1 MGVIYILTNPSFPE
15 YVKLG
20 YADNLEQ
27 RLKELNHSECIP
39 FAFRVYAAYEVNKR
53 LKDLDLHIL
62 IDKLNPE
69 LRTIDEFDGK
79 QRKREFYAMSAEDA
93 YQILECIAKIS
104 GTENKLKRMK
114 PEGHEILDEE
124 EAEII
129 RNSTRDSY
137 CLKDVGIKVGDTLI
151 FIKDEDV
158 RVKVLENNKLQGD
171 IVEFNGEETTLNK
184 VLKPFSEKGIITKIF
199 NARHYFRPENNNNT
213 IYDLRLLQKN
223 KE

>member
-27 RLKELNHSECIP
+27 RLKDLNHSECIP
-39 FAFRVYAAYEVNKR
+39 FAFRVYAVYEVEKR
-53 LKDLDLHIL
+53 LKDLDLHTL

-104 GTENKLKRMK
+104 GTESKLKRMK
-114 PEGHEILDEE
+114 PEGHEIFDEE

-129 RNSTRDSY
+129 RNTVRDSY
-137 CLKDVGIKVGDTLI
+137 SLKDIGINIGDVLVCTRDESIKVVI
-151 FIKDEDV
+151 
-158 RVKVLENNKLQGD
+158 LENTKMQGEK
-171 IVEFNGEETTLNK
+171 VEFNGEKTTLNK
-184 VLKPFSEKGIITKIF
+184 VLKPLAENGIITKAF
-199 NARHYFRPENNNNT
+199 SARDYFRPENSNKT
-213 IYDLRLLQKN
+213 IYEIRLEQRN
-223 KE
+223 KR